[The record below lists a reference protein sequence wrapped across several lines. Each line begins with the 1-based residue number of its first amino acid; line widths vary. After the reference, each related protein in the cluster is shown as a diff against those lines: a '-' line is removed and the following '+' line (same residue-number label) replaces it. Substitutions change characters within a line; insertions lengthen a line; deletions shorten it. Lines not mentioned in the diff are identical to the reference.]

1 MRIGGHVSAAGGLNN
16 ALERARAI
24 GANTIQIFG
33 ANPVQWK
40 ALLPDPD
47 EAKEFKAKAKQYDI
61 KPIVLHAPYLINL
74 ASPKKQL
81 AAMSRTLL
89 GKHLEIS
96 NALGADGVIFHI
108 GSRGKT
114 DEKEA
119 QQIVVRALTKI
130 FDEIPEGKLLIENS
144 AGAGNLVGD
153 TLEEIGGIVREVN
166 SDRLGFCYD
175 TAHGFAAN
183 VLTEF
188 NTDSLD
194 IFADRIEKTIGFDKL
209 LVIHANDS
217 KEEANSHKDR
227 HANIGE
233 GHIGEDAFKALL
245 NHPKFRS
252 IPFILEVPGDG
263 GGSDKKNVEI
273 LKDLAGM

>member
-16 ALERARAI
+16 VFDRARAI

-40 ALLPDPD
+40 ALVPDPD
-47 EAKEFKAKAKQYDI
+47 VAETFKAKAKKYDI

-81 AAMSRTLL
+81 AAMSRMLL

-108 GSRGKT
+108 GSRG
-114 DEKEA
+114 DSDAKEA
-119 QQIVVRALTKI
+119 QHIVASALTKI
-130 FDEIPEGKLLIENS
+130 FQEIPEGKLIVENS
-144 AGAGNLVGD
+144 AGAGNLVGG
-153 TLEEIGGIVREVN
+153 TLEELGEIVKEVD

-188 NTDSLD
+188 NTASLD
-194 IFADRIEKTIGFDKL
+194 TFAGQIEKTIGLDKL
-209 LVIHANDS
+209 LVIHTNDS

-233 GHIGEDAFKALL
+233 GHIGEDAFRALL
-245 NHPKFRS
+245 NHPKFKS
-252 IPFILEVPGDG
+252 LPFILEVPGDG
-263 GGSDKKNVEI
+263 DGTDKKNVDI
-273 LKDLAGM
+273 LKELANV